1 MFWTPKWGLK
11 NEPKNG
17 ARIWPP
23 KWSPKMAPQKWGPKM
38 APKRGPNILI
48 KKKSKLYL
56 HLNPFFGCNFCTPFW
71 GAIFGPHFGGQILA
85 PFLGPFFNPHFGV
98 QNMVQN
104 LQFFCCQSFHLHS
117 NFFQQT
123 CITKCIC
130 SLGLASCI
138 SAHNPILHLAKPL
151 KNRKVLIATNVA
163 HEQDGLKP
171 QNLIL
176 WRSLN
181 AAPVFHMKNDPV
193 LGGRQSWYFWN
204 KNLHPASIDNGDVS
218 TYQLP
223 GPDNVEALAEYVRS
237 IWAHWQEI
245 LITPTDFKNGG
256 GCHAKHR
263 ISATC

>member
-1 MFWTPKWGLK
+1 
-11 NEPKNG
+11 
-17 ARIWPP
+17 
-23 KWSPKMAPQKWGPKM
+23 MAPQKWGPKM

-71 GAIFGPHFGGQILA
+71 GAIFGPILVVKFWHHFWVHFSTPIL
-85 PFLGPFFNPHFGV
+85 GSKTWCKICNFFAAKA
-98 QNMVQN
+98 
-104 LQFFCCQSFHLHS
+104 HLHS
-117 NFFQQT
+117 NFFQQA

-130 SLGLASCI
+130 SHCLASCI
-138 SAHNPILHLAKPL
+138 SAHNPILRLAKPL

-193 LGGRQSWYFWN
+193 LGGRQS
-204 KNLHPASIDNGDVS
+204 
-218 TYQLP
+218 
-223 GPDNVEALAEYVRS
+223 
-237 IWAHWQEI
+237 
-245 LITPTDFKNGG
+245 
-256 GCHAKHR
+256 
-263 ISATC
+263 

>member
-1 MFWTPKWGLK
+1 MTTDAFCDACLLEKKLLCRWKLWQQKKCKFCTMFWTPKWGLK

-48 KKKSKLYL
+48 KKKPKLYL

-98 QNMVQN
+98 QNMVRN

-130 SLGLASCI
+130 S
-138 SAHNPILHLAKPL
+138 H
-151 KNRKVLIATNVA
+151 IA
-163 HEQDGLKP
+163 
-171 QNLIL
+171 
-176 WRSLN
+176 
-181 AAPVFHMKNDPV
+181 
-193 LGGRQSWYFWN
+193 
-204 KNLHPASIDNGDVS
+204 
-218 TYQLP
+218 
-223 GPDNVEALAEYVRS
+223 
-237 IWAHWQEI
+237 
-245 LITPTDFKNGG
+245 
-256 GCHAKHR
+256 
-263 ISATC
+263 